1 MEKREGGARSRMW
14 RRGKG
19 ELGVGS
25 GEREGGA
32 RSRIWIR
39 GKGGAR
45 SRI

>member
-1 MEKREGGARSRMW
+1 MW

>member
-25 GEREGGA
+25 GEEG
-32 RSRIWIR
+32 R
-39 GKGGAR
+39 G
-45 SRI
+45 S